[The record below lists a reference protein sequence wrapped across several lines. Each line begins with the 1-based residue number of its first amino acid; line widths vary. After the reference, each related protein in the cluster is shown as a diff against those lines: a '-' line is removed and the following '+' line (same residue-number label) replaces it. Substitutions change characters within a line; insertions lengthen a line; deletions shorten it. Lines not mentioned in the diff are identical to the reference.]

1 VSTKNSTKTRG
12 RDEVANAN
20 LVKALS
26 HPLRWQILNA
36 LNEGVSTPAG
46 IARRIGVR
54 TENVSYHVRVL
65 TELGIIELIGT
76 TPVRGALEHHYR
88 ATQRA
93 FFTDADAAQMPPEVL
108 RDALQVVIRDTI
120 EDLVR
125 TGASEEVYSRSDVHI
140 TRTPLHLDEQGYNE
154 VSDLFSGILDRVLEI
169 QAESLTR
176 MEGDTSSEIRT
187 DAVLMHFPYVPPPAS
202 S

>member
-1 VSTKNSTKTRG
+1 VTTKNTPKRKA
-12 RDEVANAN
+12 RRPDADEN

-26 HPLRWQILNA
+26 HPLRWQILRMI
-36 LNEGVSTPAG
+36 NEGTSTPAG

-65 TELGIIELIGT
+65 NELGVIELVGT

-93 FFTDADAAQMPPEVL
+93 FVSDADAAAMPREVRRDAMQGVL
-108 RDALQVVIRDTI
+108 RTVI
-120 EDLVR
+120 EDLIR
-125 TGASEEVYSRSDVHI
+125 MGASDQPHERSDIHFSQVAL
-140 TRTPLHLDEQGYNE
+140 RLDEEGYTE
-154 VSDLFSGILDRVLEI
+154 VAELMTGTLDRVLEI

-176 MEGDTSSEIRT
+176 MAGDETEEVRAEVT
-187 DAVLMHFPYVPPPAS
+187 LLHFPYVPPDL
-202 S
+202 

>member
-1 VSTKNSTKTRG
+1 VTTKNSTKPRG

-26 HPLRWQILNA
+26 HPLRWQIINA
-36 LNEGVSTPAG
+36 INDGISTPAG

-65 TELGIIELIGT
+65 TELGIIELVGT

-93 FFTDADAAQMPPEVL
+93 FFSDADAAAMPPEVL
-108 RDALQVVIRDTI
+108 RDSMQVIIRDTI
-120 EDLVR
+120 EDLIR
-125 TGASEEVYSRSDVHI
+125 TGASEQLYSRSDLHI
-140 TRTPLHLDEQGYNE
+140 TRTPLHLDEQGFNE
-154 VSDLFSGILDRVLEI
+154 VSDLLAGILDRVLEI
-169 QAESLTR
+169 QAESLAR
-176 MEGDTSSEIRT
+176 MGGDTTDEVRT
-187 DAVLMHFPYVPPPAS
+187 DAVIMHFPYVPPAA
-202 S
+202 